1 MARRMIA
8 VLAVAGSLLFGGL
21 ASAQSGGGGSGS
33 GGSGSGGSGSGGAGS
48 STPVDEGTWHK
59 VQSVDTDNGAVKTA
73 DGMDLHINKSTRVTR
88 DGSAVSISD
97 VQPGDEVRAA
107 WLHGRNEGPVTELN
121 VRSQEHQKSPVPT
134 SK

>member
-8 VLAVAGSLLFGGL
+8 VLAVAGSLLAGGL
-21 ASAQSGGGGSGS
+21 ASAQSGGGS
-33 GGSGSGGSGSGGAGS
+33 GGSSGGTGSGAGGGAGS
-48 STPVDEGTWHK
+48 STPVDEGMWHK
-59 VQSVDTDNGAVKTA
+59 VQSVDTDKGTVKTA
-73 DGMDLHINKSTRVTR
+73 DGMDLNINKSTRVTR

-97 VQPGDEVRAA
+97 LQPGDEVRAA

-121 VRSQEHQKSPVPT
+121 VRSKEHQKSPVPT